1 MKEDYKQNEQ
11 LDLLLLLATFKS
23 FSEQIYNMK
32 DVHKGVVKRRFNIL
46 LNAIHGYEQVLDDDW
61 LKENLDVIEQL
72 SDSVTD
78 LIYTIRDKV
87 EQEEKQL
94 SKP

>member
-1 MKEDYKQNEQ
+1 MKEDYKKNEQ

-32 DVHKGVVKRRFNIL
+32 DVHKGLVKRRFNIL
-46 LNAIHGYEQVLDDDW
+46 LNAIKNYENVLDQDW
-61 LKENLDVIEQL
+61 LKENIDVIEQL

-78 LIYTIRDKV
+78 MIYTIRDKV
-87 EQEEKQL
+87 EQEECEQAT
-94 SKP
+94 